1 MKKMNNRG
9 YLIVE
14 LILASVLAMT
24 VAYFLLN
31 LVVKMSSKNQDLYVE
46 TALLTDK
53 AIMTNLVMEDVNKYT
68 LIRMNNSSENEGKIS
83 KVLLRFSYYD
93 ASNGNT
99 QEYIDKMVTMNTD
112 TSEFIYGEVICTNSG
127 NEYEPSN
134 CSYKADK
141 TITKKLN
148 SNLYSAN
155 TSANTK
161 SNIGN
166 GVNDGILNINSNL
179 KTMYSDD
186 DYGLNLTIPY
196 NKNTLEFSPK
206 IEVKADYKNGY
217 KVQEPNNDTTDIKSL
232 FTYFPSNSSVSC
244 NYAKV
249 KDVRQSVGKSTATC
263 TVTYVFNG
271 NSKTASA
278 DVTIEVTAKPAPPK
292 PKYLYYTSNNLS
304 SQGNNTESFTIY
316 RCKDDFTNCSSVA
329 GASGM
334 ISSTTTSLS
343 YGLAPVNGSDNFFY
357 SSCRYGNSKT
367 IDVYNVY
374 KSDGTGNPTQIGSAA
389 GYARAYANTSVSSE
403 MVSNSKYMYYSSARY
418 YNSQYSNTFDISA
431 CNIDTGKC
439 NDFTSTTVY
448 VYGGNN
454 SANGNG
460 VSFRLGMAANEKYF
474 FYTDATRSSQGNAS
488 DSVDIY
494 RCNIDGTDC
503 KVVTG
508 ASGWAFTGSGSELYP
523 KLVADDKNLYYT
535 SVTNKYGSTS
545 IYKCNYDGTGCS
557 SIISGAYS
565 FAGAKGQ
572 SINVDLD
579 INSKYLYYTTNTGG
593 KGDYGYMSVYKC
605 NRDGTGCESKGG
617 GGSTLLAGSGIG
629 VQVTANDNYVYY
641 TSAGWNRSGTDRI
654 NSFSVKRCDIEM
666 SECTGVTGV
675 AGFANPS
682 TGSTIPYKI
691 ILTK

>member
-1 MKKMNNRG
+1 
-9 YLIVE
+9 
-14 LILASVLAMT
+14 MT

-68 LIRMNNSSENEGKIS
+68 LIRMNNSNSSDGKVS

-93 ASNGNT
+93 ASNNNK
-99 QEYIDKMVTMNTD
+99 QEYIDKMVTMNTE
-112 TSEFIYGEVICTNSG
+112 TSEFIYGEVSCTNSG
-127 NEYEPSN
+127 NKYEPKN
-134 CSYKADK
+134 CEYKADK

-148 SNLYSAN
+148 SNLYSVDAKA
-155 TSANTK
+155 STK
-161 SNIGN
+161 DNNGN
-166 GVNDGILNINSNL
+166 GINDKILNINSNL
-179 KTMYSDD
+179 KTMYSDY
-186 DYGLNLTIPY
+186 DYGLNLAIPY
-196 NKNTLEFSPK
+196 SNNTLEFSPK
-206 IEVKADYKNGY
+206 IEVKDVYKNGY
-217 KVQEPNNDTTDIKSL
+217 MVEYPNNDNTRIDSL
-232 FTYFPSNSSVSC
+232 FSYFPSNGTISCSS
-244 NYAKV
+244 NMV
-249 KDVRQSVGKSTATC
+249 KDVSNNVGRSTATC
-263 TVTYVFNG
+263 TVSYVFNG
-271 NSKTASA
+271 NVKTASA
-278 DVTIEVTAKPAPPK
+278 DVTIEVTPRKVTI
-292 PKYLYYTSNNLS
+292 PKYLYYTDNNLS
-304 SQGNNTESFTIY
+304 SQGNNTESFSIY
-316 RCKDDFTNCSSVA
+316 RCNDDFTGCSSVA

-334 ISSTTTSLS
+334 ITNTTTSLS
-343 YGLAPVNGSDNFFY
+343 YGLAPVNGSDKFFY

-367 IDVYNVY
+367 IDVYDVY
-374 KSDGTGNPTQIGSAA
+374 MKDGNGNRSTIGGAA

-403 MVSNSKYMYYSSARY
+403 MVSNSKYLYYSSARY
-418 YNSQYSNTFDISA
+418 YNSQYSNSFDIRA
-431 CNIDTGKC
+431 CNIDTKEC

-474 FYTDATRSSQGNAS
+474 FYTDARRTSQGNAS

-494 RCNIDGTDC
+494 RCNADGTDC
-503 KVVTG
+503 KVITG

-535 SVTNKYGSTS
+535 SVDNKYGSTS
-545 IYKCNYDGTGCS
+545 IYKCDYDGTGCK
-557 SIISGAYS
+557 SIVSGAYG

-579 INSKYLYYTTNTGG
+579 INSKYLYYTSNTGG
-593 KGDYGYMSVYKC
+593 RGDYGYMSVYKC
-605 NRDGTGCESKGG
+605 NRDGTGCVSKGG

-629 VQVTANDNYVYY
+629 VQVTANDNFVYY

-666 SECTGVTGV
+666 KECKGVKGV

-682 TGSTIPYKI
+682 TGSTIPYRI